1 MTLNKVSIAEAI
13 NNAKEALA
21 KDKTISPA
29 TKLAMELLI
38 TLMNALIERLHLNSS
53 NSSKPPSSD
62 PNRKK
67 GTRQKSNKLKGGQN
81 GHHGTTLMPV
91 DDPDEIVDLTID
103 KKQLPDNGNYKANGY
118 AARQIID
125 IKISRLITEYRAE
138 ILIDNNGHQYVA
150 EFPANISRPI
160 QYGSSVKAQ
169 STYLSTYQLIPCE
182 RLQEQFSNEY
192 GIPISTGSICNFNAE
207 AAAVIKELF
216 EPVAKQALINAAVAN
231 ADETGANLDGKKI
244 WLHNLSNDKWTWIEP
259 NAKRGSSA
267 MDEIG
272 IMPTFNGVLCHDH
285 WKPYF
290 KYSCAHSLCNAHHL
304 RELTFAFE
312 EDGQAWANTMKSFL
326 VVLNKEVDA
335 TRKNKLSP
343 KKAAQRKEEYQ
354 KILKAGGKEC
364 PAVVGATGKRT
375 VKQNKSRN
383 LLERLQEHADEA
395 LRFMMEPLVPFT
407 NNQGERDIRMFKV
420 QQKISG
426 CFKSMDGAA
435 NFCKIRSYLSTCDK
449 HGVSATDALALL
461 FDHKMPDFIQTQLD
475 GS

>member
-1 MTLNKVSIAEAI
+1 MTLNKVNIAEAM
-13 NNAKEALA
+13 NHAKDALA

-29 TKLAMELLI
+29 TKRSMELLI
-38 TLMNALIERLHLNSS
+38 ALTNALVDRLHLNSS

-67 GTRQKSNKLKGGQN
+67 NARQKSKKTKGGQN
-81 GHHGTTLMPV
+81 GHNGTTLMPV
-91 DDPDEIVDLTID
+91 DDPDKIVNLTLD
-103 KKQLPDNGNYKANGY
+103 KQQLPANSNYKANGY
-118 AARQIID
+118 VARQIVD
-125 IKISRLITEYRAE
+125 IKISRFVTEYRAE
-138 ILIDNNGHQYVA
+138 ILIDNNGNQHVA
-150 EFPANISRPI
+150 KFPANINRPI

-169 STYLSTYQLIPCE
+169 ATYLSTYQLIPYE

-207 AAAVIKELF
+207 AAGIIEELF
-216 EPVAKQALINAAVAN
+216 EPIAKSSLINAAVAN

-259 NAKRGSSA
+259 NNKRGSSA

-272 IMPTFNGVLCHDH
+272 IIPTFTGVLCHDH

-290 KYSCAHSLCNAHHL
+290 KYNCVHSLCNAHHI

-326 VVLNKEVDA
+326 VELNKEVDA
-335 TRKNKLSP
+335 TRQSKLTS
-343 KKAAQRKEEYQ
+343 KKVSHRKEKYQ
-354 KILKAGGKEC
+354 KILQAGSKEC
-364 PAVVGATGKRT
+364 LIIVGTTGKRT
-375 VKQNKSRN
+375 VKQSKSRN
-383 LLERLQEHADEA
+383 LLERLQEHADEV
-395 LRFMMEPLVPFT
+395 LRFMVEPLVPFT

-426 CFKSMDGAA
+426 CFKSMNGAS
-435 NFCKIRSYLSTCDK
+435 NFCKIRSYLSTCNK
-449 HGVSATDALALL
+449 HGVSATKALGLL
-461 FDHKMPDFIQTQLD
+461 FNHKMPDFIHAQLD